1 MQWFLSNLAISPY
14 LQKFYIRLKFRK
26 AVTYIYFGSQKSS
39 LKNYQEMMLLHTLIA
54 NDCLHLN
61 KEKQVTQKI
70 YNLGQL
76 SNS

>member
-1 MQWFLSNLAISPY
+1 
-14 LQKFYIRLKFRK
+14 
-26 AVTYIYFGSQKSS
+26 
-39 LKNYQEMMLLHTLIA
+39 MLLHTLIA

-70 YNLGQL
+70 YSLGQL